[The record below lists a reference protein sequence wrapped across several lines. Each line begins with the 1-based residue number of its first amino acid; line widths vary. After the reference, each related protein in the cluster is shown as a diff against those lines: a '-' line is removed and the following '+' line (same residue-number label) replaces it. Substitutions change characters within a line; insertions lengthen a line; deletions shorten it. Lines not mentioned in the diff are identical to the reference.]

1 MHAPDSWLSVD
12 RIAERIPDGALVA
25 LPKDD
30 AGAAMAA
37 TRALIRRG
45 ARGLRLLTVPV
56 GSFQTEILIGAG
68 CVAEVETSG
77 VSLGE
82 FGFAPRFRDAVEHGR
97 IAIRDATCPAIYAA
111 LQASEK
117 GIPFMPLR
125 GILGSDLLGHRPDWK
140 VIENPFAGES
150 DPIVALP
157 AVTPDVAL
165 FHGRYGDAQGNVWV
179 GAARE
184 CVLLAH
190 ASRRALATV
199 EEVWEGNLMDDPGMR
214 AGTIP
219 PVYVEAVAHAPQGAW
234 PLGMPGRY
242 PRDGRHLRAYVAS
255 ARTAQGFD
263 TWLAENVLPA
273 EAAA

>member
-1 MHAPDSWLSVD
+1 MHAPDSWLPVD
-12 RIAERIPDGALVA
+12 EIAERIPDNALVA

-37 TRALIRRG
+37 TRALILRG
-45 ARGLRLLTVPV
+45 AGDLRLLTVPV
-56 GSFQTEILIGAG
+56 GGFQTEILIGAG
-68 CVAEVETSG
+68 CVSEIETSG

-82 FGFAPRFRDAVEHGR
+82 LGFAPRFRDAVEHGR
-97 IAIRDATCPAIYAA
+97 IVVRDATCPAIYAA

-140 VIENPFAGES
+140 VIDNPFAGES

-157 AVTPDVAL
+157 AVRPDVAL
-165 FHGRYGDAQGNVWV
+165 FHGRYGDTHGNVWV
-179 GAARE
+179 GGARE

-190 ASRRALATV
+190 ASARTLATV
-199 EEVWEGNLMDDPGMR
+199 EEVWDGNLMDDPQMR

-234 PLGMPGRY
+234 PLGVPGRY
-242 PRDGRHLRAYVAS
+242 PRDGRHLRAYAAA

-263 TWLAENVLPA
+263 AWLAENVLHA